1 MRNQTH
7 SVPFGWRGDKR
18 GLCQQVAEDGVPV
31 LGTIL
36 NDWCRGAE
44 HGGFYYYSIRG
55 WKEIGEVLIVPVIG
69 WRRFC
74 NVGWNGRA
82 AHENHH

>member
-44 HGGFYYYSIRG
+44 HAGIAITVIRG
-55 WKEIGEVLIVPVIG
+55 MEEIGEVLIVSVHG
-69 WRRFC
+69 METFFQHRMHRE
-74 NVGWNGRA
+74 NGA
-82 AHENHH
+82 